1 LTEMISM
8 KKINYNQEDILD
20 HHGIAAVI
28 KNARG
33 EVLVQEH
40 VKYGF
45 WTIPV
50 GKVKEGQS
58 VTDGLKQEIFE
69 ECNLEIQEYK
79 ELIEKNY
86 FYEREGREVKV
97 ISHLFEILKY
107 GRELKNVEPAKHRQQ
122 LFLPIEKIKK
132 LPYLSDLT
140 LLYLEQLDFKREAR
154 I

>member
-1 LTEMISM
+1 MN
-8 KKINYNQEDILD
+8 INYNKEDVVD

-28 KNARG
+28 KNADG

-50 GKVKEGQS
+50 GKVKDGQS
-58 VTDGLKQEIFE
+58 VTDGLKQEILE
-69 ECNLEIQEYK
+69 ECDIEVQEYK
-79 ELIEKNY
+79 EIVERDY
-86 FYEREGREVKV
+86 FYEREGREIKV
-97 ISHLFEILKY
+97 SSHLFEILKY
-107 GRELKNVEPAKHRQQ
+107 SGELKNMELAKHRQQ
-122 LFLPIEKIKK
+122 IFLPIEKIKE

-140 LLYLEQLDFKREAR
+140 LMYLEQLGFKREAH